1 MNTLELIRVKTDV
14 ITTCG
19 DVIIRLADFI
29 KDCFDKQ
36 NFM

>member
-1 MNTLELIRVKTDV
+1 MDTLELIRMKTDV
-14 ITTCG
+14 LTTCG

-29 KDCFDKQ
+29 KDCFDNR